1 MHLPPLLLFLAIT
14 RNRGPDATNRALRT
28 VCRALTQVLQVAA
41 RFSLLACVVLIDALA
56 AQVLGAGYIAQ
67 GFFCRADGLVP
78 CAGVLGFAV
87 GLMLL

>member
-1 MHLPPLLLFLAIT
+1 MHLPPLLLLLAIT

-41 RFSLLACVVLIDALA
+41 RFSLLARVVLIDALA

-67 GFFCRADGLVP
+67 RFFCRADALVP
-78 CAGVLGFAV
+78 CSGVLGFTI